1 MVLKAELHCHIEGAA
16 SPALVRTQA
25 AKYGADVTAI
35 DIAPARMER
44 LGANL
49 ARLGL
54 TARAVS
60 ADILAWQP
68 EERFDAIL
76 LDAPCTATG
85 TIRRHPDAA
94 WLKRPEDIAKLATL
108 QSRMIDRAV
117 SWLKP
122 GGTLV
127 YCTCSLEP
135 EEGEQQVAA
144 ARERHGLRPL
154 PIAPAEIG
162 GLSDT
167 ITAEGYV
174 RTLPCHLPDPN
185 PRLAGLDGFF
195 IARLCP

>member
-1 MVLKAELHCHIEGAA
+1 ADLCAA
-16 SPALVRTQA
+16 PGGKTATLA
-25 AKYGADVTAI
+25 AAGADVTAV

-44 LGANL
+44 LAANL

-54 TARAVS
+54 AARAVT
-60 ADILAWQP
+60 ADLLAWQP
-68 EERFDAIL
+68 EQPFDAIL

-144 ARERHGLRPL
+144 ARQRHGFEPL
-154 PIAPAEIG
+154 PVEPAEIG
-162 GLSDT
+162 GLSET

-174 RTLPCHLPDPN
+174 RTLPCHLADGN

-195 IARLCP
+195 IARLRRR